1 MINKYENM
9 VYSLSKTFY
18 SKFWTNLIILF
29 SISIMALIVFILTF
43 FNFLK
48 RTEDI
53 NIVIMCLCIF
63 VAMLVVTII
72 GMKPFFRDIKLTK
85 EKNFEV
91 ITGEVIKYR
100 RVVHGGDPDTI
111 NYYPTIRDIDK
122 EWIQVEIK
130 VDNTELNET
139 YQCVYLPNT
148 KLAVCEKVIK

>member
-1 MINKYENM
+1 MINKYEKM
-9 VYSLSKTFY
+9 FYSLSKTLY
-18 SKFWTNLIILF
+18 SKFWTNLIILS
-29 SISIMALIVFILTF
+29 SISIMALIIFILTF

-48 RTEDI
+48 GTEDI

-63 VAMLVVTII
+63 IVMLVVTII
-72 GMKPFFRDIKLTK
+72 GMEPFFRDIKLAK
-85 EKNFEV
+85 AENFEV

-139 YQCVYLPNT
+139 YQCIYLPNT

>member
-1 MINKYENM
+1 
-9 VYSLSKTFY
+9 
-18 SKFWTNLIILF
+18 
-29 SISIMALIVFILTF
+29 
-43 FNFLK
+43 
-48 RTEDI
+48 
-53 NIVIMCLCIF
+53 
-63 VAMLVVTII
+63 MLLERNPI
-72 GMKPFFRDIKLTK
+72 IKLTK

-148 KLAVCEKVIK
+148 KLAACEKVIK